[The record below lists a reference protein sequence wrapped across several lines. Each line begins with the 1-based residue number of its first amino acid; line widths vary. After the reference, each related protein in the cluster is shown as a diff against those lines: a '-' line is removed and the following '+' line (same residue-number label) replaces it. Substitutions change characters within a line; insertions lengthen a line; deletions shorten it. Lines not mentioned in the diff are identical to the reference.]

1 MKKTLKDLRIG
12 DPLYYVKGL
21 EVNQTKVISMSQG
34 EIRLD
39 DYFKIIL
46 VEGDWSR
53 WRAVGYSNFNDHR
66 REYFTEIRDVLR
78 LSRSKYEME
87 IQRNHN
93 AIRKILEELERL
105 RKEQMD
111 VENRIFDDLK
121 NNES

>member
-12 DPLYYVKGL
+12 DPLYCLGGL
-21 EVNQTKVISMSQG
+21 EVKQTKVISMSQG
-34 EIRLD
+34 EIGLD
-39 DYFKIIL
+39 DYFKIPL

-53 WRAVGYSNFNDHR
+53 WRAEGRFDSIR

-87 IQRNHN
+87 IQRKYN
-93 AIRKILEELERL
+93 AIRKILEDIERL

-121 NNES
+121 NQES

>member
-12 DPLYYVKGL
+12 DPLYCLKGL
-21 EVNQTKVISMSQG
+21 KVNQTKVISMSQY
-34 EIRLD
+34 EIVLS
-39 DYFKIIL
+39 DYFKIPL

-53 WRAVGYSNFNDHR
+53 WRASGRLDSIR

-121 NNES
+121 NNKS